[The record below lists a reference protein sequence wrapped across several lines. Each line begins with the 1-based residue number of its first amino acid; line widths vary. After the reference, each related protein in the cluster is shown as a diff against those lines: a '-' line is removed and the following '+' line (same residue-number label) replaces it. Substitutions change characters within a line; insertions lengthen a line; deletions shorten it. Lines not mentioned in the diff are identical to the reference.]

1 MKADPAFSN
10 DVPAASPGPTPQ
22 GRNPRAPRRLL
33 GVALL
38 SGGLLLLAMVGA
50 YFGYRA
56 YARSNADALN
66 VSAEVAAVQPGVRE
80 QAPEEDLP
88 ESEGDALFTAY
99 QDAYADVQV
108 HPKYWSRPLWAG
120 SGSSRGEGLPDGF
133 APVSPDMQ
141 LMASGLAARAE
152 SIAIPAIGVESSVA
166 ELAILDLGDSKQYET
181 PKNVVGHI
189 PETANPGEGGNGWFF
204 GHLES
209 PIRGEGN
216 VFRRL
221 PEVPRLLKEY
231 LETGDEPV
239 YVFLSSL
246 DGEFLYQVTETKVV
260 HRDDLALYDSDSAEV
275 TLVTCYPRF
284 VYDQRVVVTA
294 KLVGVKG

>member
-1 MKADPAFSN
+1 M
-10 DVPAASPGPTPQ
+10 
-22 GRNPRAPRRLL
+22 L

-38 SGGLLLLAMVGA
+38 SVGLLLLAAAGA
-50 YFGYRA
+50 YFGYRSYSHA
-56 YARSNADALN
+56 NSDALN
-66 VSAEVAAVQPGVRE
+66 VSAEAVAVQSAGPE
-80 QAPEEDLP
+80 QAAEEDLREP
-88 ESEGDALFTAY
+88 EADALLAAY
-99 QDAYADVQV
+99 QAAYADVQV
-108 HPKYWSRPLWAG
+108 HPKYWSEPLWAG
-120 SGSSRGEGLPDGF
+120 ADSLRGEGLPDGF
-133 APVSPDMQ
+133 TPVFADTQ
-141 LMASGLAARAE
+141 LMGSGLAARAE
-152 SIAIPAIGVESSVA
+152 RIAIPAIGVESSVA
-166 ELAILDLGDSKQYET
+166 DLAILDLGDSKQYET
-181 PKNVVGHI
+181 PKNMVGHI

-221 PEVPRLLKEY
+221 PEVPGLLRGY

-239 YVFLSSL
+239 YVFLSSQ

-260 HRDDLALYDSDSAEV
+260 HRDELALYDSAGATI